1 MLQCFHID
9 MTINID
15 GRDVPGRIYYLWDRA
30 LRTFE
35 EIQVDELTPNGRRD
49 VFEEYKASFT
59 EEFNNRLTAKLV
71 HMYPGGMWH
80 GEKMR
85 QMSAQ

>member
-15 GRDVPGRIYYLWDRA
+15 GRDAAGRIYYLWDRA

-35 EIQVDELTPNGRRD
+35 VNQVDELTPNGCRD
-49 VFEEYKASFT
+49 VFEEFKASYT
-59 EEFNNRLTAKLV
+59 EEFGNRLTAKLV
-71 HMYPGGMWH
+71 HMYPGGMWY

-85 QMSAQ
+85 QISAQ